1 MFYFLHDD
9 VLCLYDLIFSFP
21 QHHHLGVIMAL
32 HVSVGDVGRAGA
44 GAGNWDILK
53 TDTRGGKLIPFL
65 SLLDPAWLDTDVE
78 TWLGWT

>member
-32 HVSVGDVGRAGA
+32 HVSVGDVDRAGA

-53 TDTRGGKLIPFL
+53 TDTRSGSYLLFISFL
-65 SLLDPAWLDTDVE
+65 FFSLLDLA
-78 TWLGWT
+78 